1 MRTSLLA
8 GAAALLLASTPA
20 WSADAIA
27 PMPTEAAP
35 IGSFSWTG
43 GYLGVVGS
51 YNWGHTDWNFDF
63 GTNASHH
70 ADGGG
75 IGATFGYN
83 WQFPNNVVLGI
94 EGDLS
99 WLDAKGHT
107 PCPNPAFECHSKVTW
122 LGTVRPRLGYAI
134 DRFMPYVTG
143 GVAFGRVKLW
153 SPGGGAQPAISES
166 HTAFGWA
173 AGAGMEYAFTDHLT
187 AKLEYLHVDLG
198 KDAYFQGTPGAQ
210 THARWRD
217 DSLRVGLNYK
227 F

>member
-8 GAAALLLASTPA
+8 AAAALVLASTPA
-20 WSADAIA
+20 WSADTIA
-27 PMPTEAAP
+27 QMPAAAP
-35 IGSFSWTG
+35 TASFNWTG
-43 GYLGVVGS
+43 AYLGVVGS
-51 YNWGHTDWNFDF
+51 YNWGHSNWDF
-63 GTNASHH
+63 INPGGTNADHH
-70 ADGGG
+70 TDGGG
-75 IGATFGYN
+75 IGGTIGYN
-83 WQFPNNVVLGI
+83 WQFSNNVVLGI

-107 PCPNPAFECHSKVTW
+107 PCPTPAFECYSKVSW
-122 LGTVRPRLGYAI
+122 MGTVRPRLGYAI
-134 DRFMPYVTG
+134 NRFMPYVTG
-143 GVAFGRVKLW
+143 GAAFGRVKLW
-153 SPGGGAQPAISES
+153 SPAGGALPAISES

-198 KDAYFQGTPGAQ
+198 KDTYFGSTIDISRG
-210 THARWRD
+210 RWRD